1 MAATQA
7 VSLSTQ
13 RTMPVMLPLLMSEAI
28 HGFDRKMAGVFCRM
42 GAMDGVC

>member
-1 MAATQA
+1 
-7 VSLSTQ
+7 
-13 RTMPVMLPLLMSEAI
+13 MSEAI